1 MAFLWPCARWEEVLH
16 VQMLL
21 WEEVL
26 HVQMLLGTA
35 LGSKIAEWQSGQIDC
50 ELGHSP

>member
-1 MAFLWPCARWEEVLH
+1 MAFLWQCARWEEVLH

-35 LGSKIAEWQSGQIDC
+35 LDYW
-50 ELGHSP
+50 LGRGKAR